1 MVEANGFGLGGGGPL
16 FTLGLLA
23 GWGLVGGRGL
33 TASMFDEDWWGL
45 SPSKLRLSLVER
57 EYPSL
62 GEESSDELEVGSS
75 DEATL
80 SVATV

>member
-1 MVEANGFGLGGGGPL
+1 
-16 FTLGLLA
+16 
-23 GWGLVGGRGL
+23 
-33 TASMFDEDWWGL
+33 MFDTDWWGL
-45 SPSKLRLSLVER
+45 SPSKLRLNLVER
-57 EYPSL
+57 EDPSL